1 MNERE
6 FSLTDGQVSE
16 SLLRDLRRLVAARRF
31 EFNDEGLMVF
41 RNDVNVQVGG
51 IFDSQVQRHDLVQQA
66 IDDGDKPRELWL
78 REWVRKTGALARREG
93 YHTQQAGSDHNLIP
107 DAGINTLLD
116 IIFGSTAKITTW
128 YQGPFTSNS
137 TPGAAWLSNWAG
149 ATSGP
154 LATELANAAYD
165 ETNRQAA
172 TFGSAATKSIA
183 TSSATTFTLASGQSD
198 VSLYGSTLN
207 NVATVAYDV
216 TDKVLIAATRFSSAK
231 TGLGAADVVNIS
243 YTISGSSS

>member
-1 MNERE
+1 
-6 FSLTDGQVSE
+6 
-16 SLLRDLRRLVAARRF
+16 
-31 EFNDEGLMVF
+31 
-41 RNDVNVQVGG
+41 VNVQVGG
-51 IFDSQVQRHDLVQQA
+51 VFDSQIQRHDLVQQA
-66 IDDGDKPRELWL
+66 IDDGDVARERWL

-93 YHTQQAGSDHNLIP
+93 YHVQQVGADHNLIP

-116 IIFGSTAKITTW
+116 IIFGATSKITTW

-137 TPGAAWLSNWAG
+137 TPGAAWVSNWAG
-149 ATSGP
+149 AGSGP

-183 TSSATTFTLASGQSD
+183 TSSATTFTIAAGQSD
-198 VSLYGSTLN
+198 ISLYGSTLN
-207 NVATVAYDV
+207 DIATVAYNA
-216 TDKVLIAATRFSSAK
+216 TDQVLMAATRFASAK